1 MAYGIVNVPGG
12 AGQELETVK
21 NMAQSV
27 NAAIHATNLALGK
40 TASTNGKNCIAIGT
54 DSIAENNWGVALGY
68 SANARTGSASALG
81 PFTKATGSGSTAVG
95 CGANATAKE
104 STGVGYNA
112 HAESNESTALGA
124 NTKANSE
131 RSTALGARANANDYN
146 SIAIGPEATA
156 KGPYSISIGYRAN
169 TNGND
174 NIAIGSGTN
183 SRERGSIALGGSA
196 NATAL
201 NSIAIGSW
209 SRADGAGSVAL
220 GHSAQTANSNSI
232 QLGSASYLSSITAKV
247 SITVTSDER
256 DKADIEDLD
265 NAMEFLRRVR
275 AFRYKANP
283 RDLYAKEIDPNK
295 SEEEYTEDEKKQV
308 EYQCKYGFV
317 PYDKEAHAAGAKKGS
332 RVRVGVSAQEVQRAL
347 VDVYN
352 DIGYANLVNDN
363 LFDLDPD
370 TIPEDVE
377 SHLGVS
383 YENFIPFLIQAVQEL
398 DRRTSILEGEPA

>member
-1 MAYGIVNVPGG
+1 M
-12 AGQELETVK
+12 
-21 NMAQSV
+21 
-27 NAAIHATNLALGK
+27 
-40 TASTNGKNCIAIGT
+40 
-54 DSIAENNWGVALGY
+54 
-68 SANARTGSASALG
+68 
-81 PFTKATGSGSTAVG
+81 
-95 CGANATAKE
+95 
-104 STGVGYNA
+104 
-112 HAESNESTALGA
+112 
-124 NTKANSE
+124 
-131 RSTALGARANANDYN
+131 
-146 SIAIGPEATA
+146 
-156 KGPYSISIGYRAN
+156 
-169 TNGND
+169 
-174 NIAIGSGTN
+174 
-183 SRERGSIALGGSA
+183 GGSA

-201 NSIAIGSW
+201 NSIAIVSW

-308 EYQCKYGFV
+308 EYQCRYGFV

-398 DRRTSILEGEPA
+398 DRRTSILEGKPA

>member
-12 AGQELETVK
+12 AGQDLGPLET
-21 NMAQSV
+21 AV
-27 NAAIHATNLALGK
+27 NAA
-40 TASTNGKNCIAIGT
+40 ST
-54 DSIAENNWGVALGY
+54 
-68 SANARTGSASALG
+68 
-81 PFTKATGSGSTAVG
+81 TAV
-95 CGANATAKE
+95 T
-104 STGVGYNA
+104 
-112 HAESNESTALGA
+112 A
-124 NTKANSE
+124 NTKAGN
-131 RSTALGARANANDYN
+131 AYNQANAAYN
-146 SIAIGPEATA
+146 KANTASSAATAANTRASSAYTQANAAYDKANSATAFELKIYGSTELCLGYSTKNYPIGTHSLAIGPMARAEGNSCATFGKSANACGEYSLSVGFAAITNGANSVAIGSEAETRSTRSVA
-156 KGPYSISIGYRAN
+156 IGHMSN
-169 TNGND
+169 VNGND
-174 NIAIGSGTN
+174 SVAIGTMSKVKSQYST
-183 SRERGSIALGGSA
+183 SLGAYAMTA
-196 NATAL
+196 NA
-201 NSIAIGSW
+201 
-209 SRADGAGSVAL
+209 
-220 GHSAQTANSNSI
+220 NSI
-232 QLGSASYLSSITAKV
+232 QLGNASYLSSITAKV

-308 EYQCKYGFV
+308 EYQCRYGFV

-398 DRRTSILEGEPA
+398 DRRTSILEGKPA

>member
-12 AGQELETVK
+12 AGQDLGPLETAV
-21 NMAQSV
+21 ATLQSTV
-27 NAAIHATNLALGK
+27 GASSLALGMN
-40 TASTNGKNCIAIGT
+40 ANAGNRNC
-54 DSIAENNWGVALGY
+54 VALGKNAV
-68 SANARTGSASALG
+68 ANGFGGTALG
-81 PFTKATGSGSTAVG
+81 H
-95 CGANATAKE
+95 GANA
-104 STGVGYNA
+104 GNGG
-112 HAESNESTALGA
+112 TALGQNV
-124 NTKANSE
+124 NTGDSAVAAGGYAAATGRCSV
-131 RSTALGARANANDYN
+131 ALGCSAKATRDN
-146 SIAIGPEATA
+146 SIAIGYASNVEGNNGIAMGLGA
-156 KGPYSISIGYRAN
+156 LAN
-169 TNGND
+169 G
-174 NIAIGSGTN
+174 
-183 SRERGSIALGGSA
+183 LFH
-196 NATAL
+196 
-201 NSIAIGSW
+201 SIAIGSNSNSTATEGIAIGRW
-209 SRADGAGSVAL
+209 AKSIGSSGIAIGAQATAEDSSSVAMGDAVKANGFATIAIGYL
-220 GHSAQTANSNSI
+220 ATAEGWACAAFGERASTSNNSSI
-232 QLGSASYLSSITAKV
+232 QLGSASSLSSITAKV

-308 EYQCKYGFV
+308 EYQRKYGFV

-398 DRRTSILEGEPA
+398 DRRTSILEGKPA

>member
-12 AGQELETVK
+12 AGQDLGPLET
-21 NMAQSV
+21 AV
-27 NAAIHATNLALGK
+27 NAASTAAAAANTKAGNAYNQANAAYNKANTASSAATAANTRASSAYTQANAAYDK
-40 TASTNGKNCIAIGT
+40 ANTASTTATAANAMASSAFDEASAANTAAAAVAANVKILRDNLYSVSGGNLSIPIGWNAQCRSGSRRGIAIGASAAIAADSVGAVALGGAAWASSSYCIAIGF
-54 DSIAENNWGVALGY
+54 N
-68 SANARTGSASALG
+68 ASAQ
-81 PFTKATGSGSTAVG
+81 AMDSV
-95 CGANATAKE
+95 
-104 STGVGYNA
+104 
-112 HAESNESTALGA
+112 
-124 NTKANSE
+124 
-131 RSTALGARANANDYN
+131 
-146 SIAIGPEATA
+146 IAIGAH
-156 KGPYSISIGYRAN
+156 
-169 TNGND
+169 
-174 NIAIGSGTN
+174 
-183 SRERGSIALGGSA
+183 SRVLAP
-196 NATAL
+196 N
-201 NSIAIGSW
+201 
-209 SRADGAGSVAL
+209 SVAL
-220 GHSAQTANSNSI
+220 GPRAETTNANSI
-232 QLGSASYLSSITAKV
+232 QLGSSSNLSSITAKV

-308 EYQCKYGFV
+308 EYQCRYGFV

-398 DRRTSILEGEPA
+398 DRRTSILEGKPA

>member
-12 AGQELETVK
+12 AGQDLGPLET
-21 NMAQSV
+21 AV
-27 NAAIHATNLALGK
+27 NAASTTAVTANTKAGNAYNQANAAYNKANTASSAATAANTRASSAYTQANAAYDK
-40 TASTNGKNCIAIGT
+40 ANTASTTATAANAMASSAFDEASAANTAAAAVAANVKILRDNLYSVSGGNLSIPIGWNAQCRSGSRRGIAIGASAAIAADSVGAVALGGAAWASSSYCIAIGF
-54 DSIAENNWGVALGY
+54 N
-68 SANARTGSASALG
+68 ASAQ
-81 PFTKATGSGSTAVG
+81 AMDSV
-95 CGANATAKE
+95 
-104 STGVGYNA
+104 
-112 HAESNESTALGA
+112 
-124 NTKANSE
+124 
-131 RSTALGARANANDYN
+131 
-146 SIAIGPEATA
+146 IAIGAH
-156 KGPYSISIGYRAN
+156 
-169 TNGND
+169 
-174 NIAIGSGTN
+174 
-183 SRERGSIALGGSA
+183 SRVLAP
-196 NATAL
+196 N
-201 NSIAIGSW
+201 
-209 SRADGAGSVAL
+209 SVAL
-220 GHSAQTANSNSI
+220 GPRAETTNANSI
-232 QLGSASYLSSITAKV
+232 QLGSSSNLSSITAKV

-265 NAMEFLRRVR
+265 NAIEFLRRVR

-398 DRRTSILEGEPA
+398 DRRTSILEGKPA

>member
-12 AGQELETVK
+12 AGQDLGPLET
-21 NMAQSV
+21 AV
-27 NAAIHATNLALGK
+27 NAA
-40 TASTNGKNCIAIGT
+40 ST
-54 DSIAENNWGVALGY
+54 
-68 SANARTGSASALG
+68 
-81 PFTKATGSGSTAVG
+81 TAV
-95 CGANATAKE
+95 T
-104 STGVGYNA
+104 
-112 HAESNESTALGA
+112 A
-124 NTKANSE
+124 NTKAGN
-131 RSTALGARANANDYN
+131 AYNQANAAYN
-146 SIAIGPEATA
+146 KANTASSAATAANTRASSAYTQANAAYDKANSATAFELKIYGSTELCLGYSTKNYPIGTHSLAIGPMARAEGNSCATFGKSANACGEYSLSVGFAAITNGANSVAIGSEAETRSTRSVA
-156 KGPYSISIGYRAN
+156 IGHMSN
-169 TNGND
+169 VNGND
-174 NIAIGSGTN
+174 SVAIGTMSKVKSQYST
-183 SRERGSIALGGSA
+183 SLGAYAMTA
-196 NATAL
+196 NA
-201 NSIAIGSW
+201 
-209 SRADGAGSVAL
+209 
-220 GHSAQTANSNSI
+220 NSI
-232 QLGSASYLSSITAKV
+232 QLGNASSLSSITAKV

-265 NAMEFLRRVR
+265 NAIEFLRRVR

-308 EYQCKYGFV
+308 EYQCRYGFV

-398 DRRTSILEGEPA
+398 DRRTSILEGKPA

>member
-12 AGQELETVK
+12 AGQDLGPLET
-21 NMAQSV
+21 AV
-27 NAAIHATNLALGK
+27 NAASTTAVTANTKAGNAYNQANAAYNKANTASSAATAANTRASSAYTQANAAYDK
-40 TASTNGKNCIAIGT
+40 ANTASTTATAANAMASSAFDEASAANTAAAAVAANVKILRDNLYSVSGGDLSIPIGWNAQCRSGSRRGIAIGASAAIAVNSVGAVALGGAAWASSSYCIAIGF
-54 DSIAENNWGVALGY
+54 N
-68 SANARTGSASALG
+68 ASAQ
-81 PFTKATGSGSTAVG
+81 AMDSV
-95 CGANATAKE
+95 
-104 STGVGYNA
+104 
-112 HAESNESTALGA
+112 
-124 NTKANSE
+124 
-131 RSTALGARANANDYN
+131 
-146 SIAIGPEATA
+146 IAIGAH
-156 KGPYSISIGYRAN
+156 
-169 TNGND
+169 
-174 NIAIGSGTN
+174 
-183 SRERGSIALGGSA
+183 SRVLAP
-196 NATAL
+196 N
-201 NSIAIGSW
+201 
-209 SRADGAGSVAL
+209 SVAL
-220 GHSAQTANSNSI
+220 GPRAETTNANSI
-232 QLGSASYLSSITAKV
+232 QLGSSSNLSSITAKV

-308 EYQCKYGFV
+308 EYQRKYGFV

>member
-1 MAYGIVNVPGG
+1 MAVGYIAKAGG
-12 AGQELETVK
+12 D
-21 NMAQSV
+21 QS
-27 NAAIHATNLALGK
+27 IALGQ
-40 TASTNGKNCIAIGT
+40 
-54 DSIAENNWGVALGY
+54 Y
-68 SANARTGSASALG
+68 ANA
-81 PFTKATGSGSTAVG
+81 
-95 CGANATAKE
+95 
-104 STGVGYNA
+104 
-112 HAESNESTALGA
+112 
-124 NTKANSE
+124 NTEKSI
-131 RSTALGARANANDYN
+131 ALGARAAASGNNSITIGAVSSATMADAVAMGYDANAAGAKSIALGAMSNAG
-146 SIAIGPEATA
+146 SEAGIAIGYTA
-156 KGPYSISIGYRAN
+156 KTSDLCTVAVGYRASASK
-169 TNGND
+169 D
-174 NIAIGSGTN
+174 ACIAIGSRTN
-183 SRERGSIALGGSA
+183 SSA
-196 NATAL
+196 Q
-201 NSIAIGSW
+201 SGIAIGISANV
-209 SRADGAGSVAL
+209 SGNYSTAL
-220 GHSAQTANSNSI
+220 GVAAMTANSNSI
-232 QLGSASYLSSITAKV
+232 QLGSASSLSSITAKV

-398 DRRTSILEGEPA
+398 DRRTSILEGKPA

>member
-12 AGQELETVK
+12 AGQDLGPLET
-21 NMAQSV
+21 AV
-27 NAAIHATNLALGK
+27 NAA
-40 TASTNGKNCIAIGT
+40 ST
-54 DSIAENNWGVALGY
+54 
-68 SANARTGSASALG
+68 
-81 PFTKATGSGSTAVG
+81 TAV
-95 CGANATAKE
+95 T
-104 STGVGYNA
+104 
-112 HAESNESTALGA
+112 A
-124 NTKANSE
+124 NTKAGN
-131 RSTALGARANANDYN
+131 AYNQANAAYN
-146 SIAIGPEATA
+146 KANTASSAATAANTRASSAYTQANAAYDKANSATAFELKIYGSTELCLGYSTKNYPIGTHSLAIGPMARAEGNSCATFGKSANACGEYSLSVGFAAITNGANSVAIGSEAETRSTRSVA
-156 KGPYSISIGYRAN
+156 IGHMSN
-169 TNGND
+169 VNGND
-174 NIAIGSGTN
+174 SVAIGTMSKVKSQYST
-183 SRERGSIALGGSA
+183 SLGAYAMTA
-196 NATAL
+196 NA
-201 NSIAIGSW
+201 
-209 SRADGAGSVAL
+209 
-220 GHSAQTANSNSI
+220 NSI
-232 QLGSASYLSSITAKV
+232 QLGNASYLSSITAKV

-265 NAMEFLRRVR
+265 NAMEFLRRVQ

-308 EYQCKYGFV
+308 EYQCRYGFV

-398 DRRTSILEGEPA
+398 DRRTSILEGKPA